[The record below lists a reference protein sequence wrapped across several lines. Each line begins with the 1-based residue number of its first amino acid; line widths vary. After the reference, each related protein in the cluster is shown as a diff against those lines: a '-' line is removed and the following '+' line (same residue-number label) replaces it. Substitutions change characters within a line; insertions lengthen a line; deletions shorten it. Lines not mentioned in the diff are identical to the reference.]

1 MSTHHGIL
9 IHVIFSTKYR
19 KKWIDSS
26 WCDALYG
33 YFGGTIREHD
43 GILLSAGGVEDHVH
57 LLVKASP
64 KHAISATV
72 QLLKANSSRWIN
84 ENAKTGRRFSWQR
97 GYGAFSVSESMAET
111 VRRYIARQREHHS
124 TRTFQE
130 EYLEFLKRHRIDFDP
145 RYVFEQ
151 ELVG

>member
-19 KKWIDSS
+19 KRWIDSS
-26 WCDALYG
+26 WCDDLYG

-57 LLVKASP
+57 LLVKTSP

-84 ENAKTGRRFSWQR
+84 DHGKTTQRFSWQR
-97 GYGAFSVSESMAET
+97 GYGVFSVSESMAET
-111 VRRYIARQREHHS
+111 VRQ
-124 TRTFQE
+124 
-130 EYLEFLKRHRIDFDP
+130 
-145 RYVFEQ
+145 
-151 ELVG
+151 